1 MACARCDFYIPKE
14 STRAQIIEGKANLLR
29 LKQEIPFTDEE
40 LAAIDDGIVLME
52 KLCEKLADVP
62 TPSGQTPREIRK
74 GIQSELPILGR
85 KN

>member
-1 MACARCDFYIPKE
+1 MTVRLN
-14 STRAQIIEGKANLLR
+14 SRQ

-62 TPSGQTPREIRK
+62 TPSGQTPRQIEEKTRRA
-74 GIQSELPILGR
+74 LPILR
-85 KN
+85 